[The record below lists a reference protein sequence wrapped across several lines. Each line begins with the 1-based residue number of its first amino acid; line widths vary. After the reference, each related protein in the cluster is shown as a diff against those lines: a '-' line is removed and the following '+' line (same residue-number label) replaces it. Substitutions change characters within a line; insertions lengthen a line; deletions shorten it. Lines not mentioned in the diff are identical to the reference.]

1 MEAQDFLTTGEVA
14 CRYRVTE
21 VTLRRWI
28 ADGDFVRP
36 VRVGR
41 LFRFR
46 ICDLVAWEDS
56 RREVPK

>member
-1 MEAQDFLTTGEVA
+1 MGETEFLTTAEVST
-14 CRYRVTE
+14 RYRVNE

-28 ADGDFVRP
+28 ADGDFIRP
-36 VRVGR
+36 IRVGR

-56 RREVPK
+56 RREVAE